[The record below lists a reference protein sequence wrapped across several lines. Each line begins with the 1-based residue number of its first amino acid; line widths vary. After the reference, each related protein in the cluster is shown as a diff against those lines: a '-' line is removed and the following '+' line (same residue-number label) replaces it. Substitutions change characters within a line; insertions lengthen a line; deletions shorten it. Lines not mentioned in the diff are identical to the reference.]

1 MEYLWE
7 LFTDNLATIILTVS
21 GIFAGAFVNSNL
33 QKKPKLS
40 YEVSSLTVL
49 ANEGNLVP
57 SKVTVLFGKSPINCL
72 VRERITF
79 WNDGN
84 DTLHGTDIAK
94 EDPLRISFGAKDVT
108 VLMSNVIKCT
118 RKANIFAVVKRRRL
132 KELLLQYDYLDPD
145 DGAVIEVWHNGKQ
158 SEIAIVGAIKGLRKG
173 VKRIIGIDQIIR
185 NNLVRKN
192 RRRLIYFILNTRA
205 VGPLLTFAGLL
216 VFFLSIA
223 NILFGFREP
232 VDLSVPKTYFGY
244 SVSSSDLGLMTAGIL
259 YVVLGGFVWW
269 FGRRRYPKSLIVE

>member
-1 MEYLWE
+1 MEYLLE
-7 LFTDNLATIILTVS
+7 NSISILGVITFILTIVS
-21 GIFAGAFVNSNL
+21 IVLFVNL
-33 QKKPKLS
+33 QKKAKPS

-57 SKVTVLFGKSPINCL
+57 SKVTVLFGKHQIDCL

-118 RKANIFAVVKRRRL
+118 RKANIFAVVKPRRS

-173 VKRIIGIDQIIR
+173 VKRIIGRNRIIR
-185 NNLVRKN
+185 SSLVKNN
-192 RRRLIYFILNTRA
+192 RRRLIPFIPNTRMA
-205 VGPLLTFAGLL
+205 GPLIFFAGLL
-216 VFFLSIA
+216 ISFMSIST
-223 NILFGFREP
+223 ILIGFNKS
-232 VDLSVPKTYFGY
+232 VILSVPKTYFGY
-244 SVSSSDLGLMTAGIL
+244 SVYPSDWTLMTVGIT
-259 YVVLGGFVWW
+259 YVVFGGFVWW
-269 FGRRRYPKSLIVE
+269 FGRRRYPKSLITE